1 MSSVKKFD
9 IQELSHSDRILL
21 AEQLWDSV
29 AENQDS
35 LEITAS
41 QKKVLEERLAAYRIS
56 PNAGSSW
63 EDVKNEMK

>member
-9 IQELSHSDRILL
+9 IQELSQSERILL

-35 LEITAS
+35 LEITPS
-41 QKKVLEERLAAYRIS
+41 QKRLLEERLAAYRKS
-56 PNAGSSW
+56 PNEGSSW
-63 EDVKNEMK
+63 EDVKKEMK